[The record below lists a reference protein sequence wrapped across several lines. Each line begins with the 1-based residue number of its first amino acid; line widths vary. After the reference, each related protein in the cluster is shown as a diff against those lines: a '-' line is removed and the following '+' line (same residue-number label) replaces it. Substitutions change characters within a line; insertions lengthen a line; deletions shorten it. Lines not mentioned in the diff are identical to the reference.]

1 MSVEIEAEDVIRLIL
16 QFFKENNLDRSLATL
31 SEETMVN
38 LNTIDNRSAFVK
50 DITEGKWDT
59 VLKDIVHLN
68 IAPRKLID
76 LYEQVVIELCEMRE
90 LGAARTLLR
99 QTEPMHIMKQRHP
112 ERYLRLEH
120 LLSRTVFDPKDVY
133 TEGMTKEK
141 RRKIIAQA
149 LVAEITVVPSSRL
162 LTLLSQ
168 SATWQQHQGLL
179 SPDTPFNPFERKSI
193 TETTEKDAPAL
204 EKYATIKFPSKKT
217 YAECATFSP
226 NGQYL
231 VTGSVDGFIEVW
243 NYRTGK
249 LRKDLIYQNDENLM
263 AMDESVICLSFSRDS
278 EQLVSGSTD
287 GKIAIWRIQSG
298 TCQRKISPAHS
309 QGVTSVC
316 FNKDNTCVLSGSYD
330 RLVKLHDIRNGKLLT
345 EFKGHT
351 SFVNDVLFSTD
362 NTKVI
367 SGSSDG
373 SIKIWDS
380 QDASCLYTIQPN
392 TSNAN
397 HPVHRILNIPKHPDQ
412 LAVCYKSASIQQST
426 MNGRIIK
433 SYKHSNS
440 ASDYVSIA
448 MSPQGELVYGISEDS
463 RMACFSMAS
472 GELAGDTKVGDNTE
486 LIGIAS
492 HPFSNIIAV
501 YDDSGHV
508 YLYSAKH

>member
-31 SEETMVN
+31 SEETLVN

-120 LLSRTVFDPKDVY
+120 LLSRTVFDAKDVY
-133 TEGMTKEK
+133 AEGMTKEK
-141 RRKIIAQA
+141 RRKVIAQA

-162 LTLLSQ
+162 LTLLNQ

-231 VTGSVDGFIEVW
+231 VTGSVDGFIEIW

-249 LRKDLIYQNDENLM
+249 LRNDLIYQNDENLM

-287 GKIAIWRIQSG
+287 GKIAIWRIQTG
-298 TCQRKISPAHS
+298 ACQRKISPAHS

-330 RLVKLHDIRNGKLLT
+330 RLVKLHDARNGKLIN

-351 SFVNDVLFSTD
+351 SFVNNVLFSTD
-362 NTKVI
+362 GSKVI

-380 QDASCLYTIQPN
+380 QDASCLHTIQSN
-392 TSNAN
+392 TTSSNR
-397 HPVHRILNIPKHPDQ
+397 PVHGILNIPKHPDQ
-412 LAVCYKSASIQQST
+412 LTACYKSAFIQRVT
-426 MNGRIIK
+426 MTGQIIK
-433 SYKHSNS
+433 SYKRNDPT
-440 ASDYVSIA
+440 SDYVSIA

-463 RMACFSMAS
+463 RIACFDMAS
-472 GELAGDTKVGDNTE
+472 GDLVADTKLSDTE

-501 YDDSGHV
+501 YDDSGYV
-508 YLYSAKH
+508 YLYSSKH